1 MKCNEQRA
9 TTEQG
14 NHRQEGAG
22 AEITAPTRIGCKI
35 QISHAAHM
43 ADAQKGPEQE
53 RSRDENGTM
62 KERFEIVLYQKGK
75 QTVRCKRLG

>member
-1 MKCNEQRA
+1 MKCNEHSA

-35 QISHAAHM
+35 QISHAAHV
-43 ADAQKGPEQE
+43 ANSQKGPEQE
-53 RSRDENGTM
+53 CSSDQDGAM
-62 KERFEIVLYQKGK
+62 KERFEIVLRQKGK